1 MLETFKVVYL
11 ENMLKSSTKSVAWD
25 VVSTLIDLNETEGVL
40 LKMEKIIEHLPEY
53 EIEDDE
59 ERK

>member
-1 MLETFKVVYL
+1 
-11 ENMLKSSTKSVAWD
+11 

>member
-1 MLETFKVVYL
+1 
-11 ENMLKSSTKSVAWD
+11 MLKSSTKSVAWD